1 MKGKQLANGK
11 RRKLKQKKKE
21 KAFTLDDIII
31 KQLMDLKKKKIGQT
45 SHEDFVETLFRRKD
59 LEK

>member
-1 MKGKQLANGK
+1 MKRTTVMKGKQLANGK

-31 KQLMDLKKKKIGQT
+31 KQLMDLKKKENWTNKP
-45 SHEDFVETLFRRKD
+45 RRFCGNVV
-59 LEK
+59 

>member
-1 MKGKQLANGK
+1 MGRGGNWNK
-11 RRKLKQKKKE
+11 KKKE